1 MRIAFTTLGCKVNH
15 YETEAMRELFQQA
28 GWDVVPFASTAE
40 VYVVN
45 TCTVTQVSDKKSR

>member
-28 GWDVVPFASTAE
+28 GWDVVPFASPAE
-40 VYVVN
+40 V
-45 TCTVTQVSDKKSR
+45 